1 MNSDLLYTYGL
12 MGILIFSFV
21 LNPFFKK
28 KASKGL
34 GSNEYLLINHLIIT
48 LLIILYAIYLF
59 SYNKCDMNCVR
70 SLDKGRA
77 TWAVFAGVTSV
88 IGAIVLIKLVQR
100 DEITFIIPNVQPL
113 VILIGALIGYYIFNE
128 SMRSYK
134 VLGIFL
140 VILGAI
146 FINID
151 KIKNSI

>member
-1 MNSDLLYTYGL
+1 MNSELSYTYGL
-12 MGILIFSFV
+12 MALLIFSFV

-28 KASKGL
+28 KASKGM

-48 LLIILYAIYLF
+48 SLIILYSIYLF
-59 SYNKCDMNCVR
+59 TYNKCDINCLR
-70 SLDKGRA
+70 KIDKSRIMWGI
-77 TWAVFAGVTSV
+77 FAGITSV
-88 IGAIVLIKLVQR
+88 IGALVLIKLLQR
-100 DEITFIIPNVQPL
+100 DEITFIMPNVQPL

-134 VLGIFL
+134 MIGIFL

-151 KIKNSI
+151 KIKNST